1 MDLSSYKA
9 LKLERQGRALT
20 ITLDGPMKN
29 AVTPD
34 MHKELC
40 RIFHELNFDNETAV
54 VIITGAGDTFSAGGD
69 LVTMKNNLDA
79 GDHRPWLSDMKET
92 RLLLKDLLNF
102 SKPIVARVNGHA
114 MGLGATLAA
123 FADISFM
130 VEDALIAD
138 THVKVGLAA
147 GDGGSLYWPLAMG
160 FTRAKRFLL
169 TGDVIT
175 GKQAEELGLIT
186 FSVRRDELDARVNE
200 MVARLTSGATQ
211 AINATKVAINL
222 TLRSVIESL
231 IEAHLGLETDT
242 HFSADHKIAIDAF
255 LNSEKPVFGGN

>member
-9 LKLERQGRALT
+9 LKLDRQGRVLT

-29 AVTPD
+29 AVTPL

-40 RIFHELNFDNETAV
+40 RIFHELNHDEETGV
-54 VIITGAGDTFSAGGD
+54 VVITGAGTAFSAGGD
-69 LVTMKNNLDA
+69 LNTMKQNLDA
-79 GDHRPWLSDMKET
+79 GDHGPWLSDMRET
-92 RLLLKDLLNF
+92 RLLLKDILSF
-102 SKPIVARVNGHA
+102 SKPIIARVNGHA
-114 MGLGATLAA
+114 MGLGATLAV
-123 FADISFM
+123 FADVSFM

-147 GDGGSLYWPLAMG
+147 GDGGSLYWPLVMG
-160 FTRAKRFLL
+160 FTRAKRYLL
-169 TGDVIT
+169 TGDMMT

-186 FSVRRDELDARVNE
+186 FAVSRDELDARVNE
-200 MVARLTSGATQ
+200 MVERFATGAIQ
-211 AINATKVAINL
+211 AISATKVAINL

-242 HFSADHKIAIDAF
+242 HFSDDHKIAVDAF
-255 LNSEKPVFGGN
+255 LSGQKPQFVGR